1 MDPRA
6 EPLSAP
12 GCASSPQAAPRP
24 RSQVRR
30 HPAVPPP
37 TGSSEARQLRARRRT
52 WPLAAGRTTLLALTS
67 RRSEPM
73 GVLRRAGGQW
83 ERGGA
88 RACGGGGAGR
98 GGAWAPALLCSAPA
112 PAGSGGARGRA
123 GPGTRRA
130 ARIAARGA
138 AREAPG
144 PAGRRGAAGPDRDGA
159 RRGGADSRGL
169 VPRDVPAVAGPG
181 HVAAGG
187 GAPAPPALPLPGD
200 PRLPQVR
207 RGAAAEGGGGPAA
220 PGSGGS
226 AAEGRFRPR
235 FPALPST
242 TYGNVLVLDGVIQCT
257 ERDEFSY
264 QEMIANL
271 PLCSHPDPRKVSR
284 PRALA
289 SSPGPVGPRTPRRGV
304 PQPSDPR
311 TPPSLLSHPRCSSSA
326 AATAECCARW

>member
-1 MDPRA
+1 M
-6 EPLSAP
+6 
-12 GCASSPQAAPRP
+12 G
-24 RSQVRR
+24 
-30 HPAVPPP
+30 
-37 TGSSEARQLRARRRT
+37 ARRR
-52 WPLAAGRTTLLALTS
+52 AR
-67 RRSEPM
+67 
-73 GVLRRAGGQW
+73 LRRG
-83 ERGGA
+83 RGGA
-88 RACGGGGAGR
+88 RRRVGPCARLPRRR
-98 GGAWAPALLCSAPA
+98 GQAV
-112 PAGSGGARGRA
+112 RGV
-123 GPGTRRA
+123 GPGLGVRVAVRV
-130 ARIAARGA
+130 
-138 AREAPG
+138 APG
-144 PAGRRGAAGPDRDGA
+144 PAGRRGVAGPDRDGA
-159 RRGGADSRGL
+159 RRGGADPRGL
-169 VPRDVPAVAGPG
+169 VPRDVPAVAGAG

-226 AAEGRFRPR
+226 AAEGRFQPR

-289 SSPGPVGPRTPRRGV
+289 ASRTPASPGPVGSGTPA
-304 PQPSDPR
+304 PPR
-311 TPPSLLSHPRCSSSA
+311 TPPGASPRRPAAPPARVHLLPSSPAPGAHHRRRRRRSA
-326 AATAECCARW
+326 ARGGEAPHRGIRGAVRDR